1 MTTSAA
7 TFGGTAAGPT
17 RGVSSDERVRTTSG
31 DLLFSVPLARGLAFA
46 ALVSWGALHWMS
58 MLEPAEPGRGWAV
71 VGVALLA
78 MFGLLLVGRIESRG
92 RRALA
97 LVALLIPLIALM
109 LLAGGARDELL
120 LPSNWSELTSGISR
134 GISDL
139 PGVRVPY
146 RGIDPW
152 VRFVIPLGGS
162 ALALLA
168 ALLAF
173 WPRRGRLGWPYA
185 ALIVLIVLYVTPV
198 VALDFPTE
206 FLRGAVFTL
215 LMICFLR
222 LEKLRMPDAGA
233 AGLLTLGAVFLALVA
248 APLLNRDAPWWDY
261 ETWALETSASKSTA
275 YTWDHTYGPLDWPR
289 DGRELLRVK
298 AQRPAY
304 WKTENLDAFDGRH
317 WLRTDQNAQADE
329 LSTNPRTVQRS
340 TQTIRV
346 SIRNLRSEQFV
357 TSGYTTL
364 VDLPNVDSV
373 PTQDGLFVP
382 ERPLRRG
389 DTYTATVYNPR
400 PNESQRERAGTD
412 YPPDLEHFR
421 TLTVP
426 VERLAFPG
434 VARLRVTFPVLGS
447 KEPLRAGPPT
457 GADDRD
463 ADQIVAQSDL
473 APVWTIAKRLMRG
486 ADNPEQYVQRVLDF
500 LGTGYSYSETPP
512 KSAETLQGFLT
523 QAKQGYCQQFSGAM
537 ALLLRMGGVPAR
549 VATGFSTGATD
560 SKTGEYIVRDF
571 DAHSWVEVFYPGW
584 GWYTYDPTPA
594 DSPARAQPADARNVP
609 SSGSGSIPSF
619 GGGDTP
625 STRADGTTASSDG
638 FAWWQV
644 GLGILGAAALG
655 ALALAGWRRWR
666 AGAPPALSELERALH
681 RTRRDP
687 APDTTLHALELR
699 FAATPAAVGY
709 VRALREQ
716 RFGSRDAHP
725 TRAQRR
731 GLRTELARGGGI
743 LGRLRAWW
751 ALPPR

>member
-7 TFGGTAAGPT
+7 AVAGPT
-17 RGVSSDERVRTTSG
+17 RGVPGDERVRSAGG
-31 DLLFSVPLARGLAFA
+31 DLLFSVPVARGLAFA
-46 ALVSWGALHWMS
+46 ALVAWGALHWMS
-58 MLEPAEPGRGWAV
+58 MLEPAEPGRGWSVVAV
-71 VGVALLA
+71 SLLA
-78 MFGLLLVGRIESRG
+78 MFGLLLIGRVERRS

-97 LVALLIPLIALM
+97 LVALIIPLLALM

-152 VRFVIPLGGS
+152 VRFVIPLGGA
-162 ALALLA
+162 ALALAA

-173 WPRRGRLGWPYA
+173 WPRRGGLGYPYA
-185 ALIVLIVLYVTPV
+185 ALIALIVLYVTPV

-233 AGLLTLGAVFLALVA
+233 AGLLTLGAVVVALVA
-248 APLLNRDAPWWDY
+248 APLLNRDTPWWDY
-261 ETWALETSASKSTA
+261 ETWALETSASKSTS
-275 YTWDHTYGPLDWPR
+275 YTWDHTYGPLNWPR

-304 WKTENLDAFDGRH
+304 WKTENLDAFDGKH

-329 LSTNPRTVQRS
+329 LSANQRIVQRS

-373 PTQDGLFVP
+373 PTEDGLFLP

-412 YPPDLEHFR
+412 YPDDLDHFR
-421 TLTVP
+421 TLTMP

-434 VARLRVTFPVLGS
+434 VAYMRVTFPVFGS
-447 KEPLRAGPPT
+447 KAPMRAGPPT
-457 GADDRD
+457 GSDDRSAED
-463 ADQIVAQSDL
+463 IVAQSDL
-473 APVWTIAKRLMRG
+473 GPVWTIAKRLQRG
-486 ADNPEQYVQRVLDF
+486 ADNPEQYVQRVLDY

-512 KSAETLQGFLT
+512 KSADTLQGFLT

-609 SSGSGSIPSF
+609 SSSAGSIPNF
-619 GGGDTP
+619 GGGDAP
-625 STRADGTTASSDG
+625 STRADGTTAASDG
-638 FAWWQV
+638 FAWWTVGV
-644 GLGILGAAALG
+644 GLLGAAAFG
-655 ALALAGWRRWR
+655 AFLVWGWRRWR
-666 AGAPPALSELERALH
+666 EGAPPALSELERALH
-681 RTRRDP
+681 RARRDP
-687 APDTTLHALELR
+687 VPGTTLHALELR
-699 FAATPAAVGY
+699 FASTPAAVGY

-716 RFGSRDAHP
+716 RYGDRDAHP

-731 GLRTELARGGGI
+731 GLRAELARGGGI
-743 LGRLRAWW
+743 GGRLRAWW

>member
-1 MTTSAA
+1 MSAA
-7 TFGGTAAGPT
+7 AVAAPGQ
-17 RGVSSDERVRTTSG
+17 RVRTAGG
-31 DLLFSVPLARGLAFA
+31 DLLFSVPVARGLAFA

-58 MLEPAEPGRGWAV
+58 MLEPAEPGRGWSV

-78 MFGLLLVGRIESRG
+78 MFGLLLVGRIEGRA

-97 LVALLIPLIALM
+97 LVALLIPLLALM

-120 LPSNWSELTSGISR
+120 LPANWSELANGISR

-162 ALALLA
+162 ALALGA

-173 WPRRGRLGWPYA
+173 WPRRGGLGRPYA
-185 ALIVLIVLYVTPV
+185 ALIALIVLYVTPV

-215 LMICFLR
+215 LMVCFLR

-233 AGLLTLGAVFLALVA
+233 AGLLTLGAVILALVA
-248 APLLNRDAPWWDY
+248 APLLNRDTPWWDY

-275 YTWDHTYGPLDWPR
+275 YTWDHTYGPLTWPR

-317 WLRTDQNAQADE
+317 WLRTDQNAQANE
-329 LSTNPRTVQRS
+329 VSTNPRVVQRS
-340 TQTIRV
+340 TQNIRV

-357 TSGYTTL
+357 TSGYATL

-373 PTQDGLFVP
+373 PTEDGLFVP

-400 PNESQRERAGTD
+400 PNESQREHAGTD
-412 YPPDLEHFR
+412 YPGDLAHFR

-447 KEPLRAGPPT
+447 DEPLRAGPPT
-457 GADDRD
+457 GADGRN
-463 ADQIVAQSDL
+463 ADQIVEQSDL

-512 KSAETLQGFLT
+512 KSADTLTGFLT

-560 SKTGEYIVRDF
+560 SKTGEYVVRDF

-609 SSGSGSIPSF
+609 STAGGSIPSF
-619 GGGDTP
+619 GSGDRPALRAGGTL
-625 STRADGTTASSDG
+625 ASDG
-638 FAWWQV
+638 GVAWWQI
-644 GLGILGAAALG
+644 GLGIIGAMAVGL
-655 ALALAGWRRWR
+655 LAFAGLRRWR
-666 AGAPPALSELERALH
+666 AGAPPALSELERALA
-681 RTRRDP
+681 RSGR
-687 APDTTLHALELR
+687 APTPGTTLHSLELR
-699 FAATPAAVGY
+699 FAATPAAAGY

-716 RFGSRDAHP
+716 RYGDRDAHP

-731 GLRTELARGGGI
+731 GLRSELARGSGI
-743 LGRLRAWW
+743 VGRLRAWW

>member
-1 MTTSAA
+1 MASAV
-7 TFGGTAAGPT
+7 AAPGQ
-17 RGVSSDERVRTTSG
+17 RVRTAGG
-31 DLLFSVPLARGLAFA
+31 DLLFSVPVARGLAFA

-71 VGVALLA
+71 VGVSLLA
-78 MFGLLLVGRIESRG
+78 MGGLLLVGRVHG
-92 RRALA
+92 GARRALA
-97 LVALLIPLIALM
+97 LVALLIPLLALM

-162 ALALLA
+162 ALALVA

-173 WPRRGRLGWPYA
+173 WPRRGGLGRPYA
-185 ALIVLIVLYVTPV
+185 ALTALIVLYVTPV

-215 LMICFLR
+215 LMVCFLR

-233 AGLLTLGAVFLALVA
+233 AGLLTLGAVVLALIA
-248 APLLNRDAPWWDY
+248 APLLNRDTPWWDY

-275 YTWDHTYGPLDWPR
+275 YTWDHSYGPLTWPR

-304 WKTENLDAFDGRH
+304 WKTENLDAFDGRR

-329 LSTNPRTVQRS
+329 VSSNQRIVQRS

-357 TSGYTTL
+357 TSGYATL
-364 VDLPNVDSV
+364 VDLPNVDST
-373 PTQDGLFVP
+373 PTEDGLFVP
-382 ERPLRRG
+382 ERSLRRG
-389 DTYTATVYNPR
+389 DTYTAVVYNPR

-412 YPPDLEHFR
+412 YPRDLDHFR

-426 VERLAFPG
+426 VQRLAFPG
-434 VARLRVTFPVLGS
+434 VARLRVTFPAFGS
-447 KEPLRAGPPT
+447 DEPMRAGPPT
-457 GADDRD
+457 VADGRN
-463 ADQIVAQSDL
+463 AQEIVTQSDL
-473 APVWTIAKRLMRG
+473 AAVWTIAKRLKRG
-486 ADNPEQYVQRVLDF
+486 TDNPEQFVQRVLDY
-500 LGTGYSYSETPP
+500 LGTGFSYSETPP
-512 KSAETLQGFLT
+512 RSADTLPGFLT

-571 DAHSWVEVFYPGW
+571 DAHSWVEVYYPGW

-594 DSPARAQPADARNVP
+594 DSPARAQPADSRNVP
-609 SSGSGSIPSF
+609 STASGAIPNF
-619 GGGDTP
+619 GAGDSP
-625 STRADGTTASSDG
+625 STRADGTTAVSDG
-638 FAWWQV
+638 VAWWEV
-644 GLGILGAAALG
+644 ALGIAGAAVLAL
-655 ALALAGWRRWR
+655 LALAGWRRWR
-666 AGAPPALSELERALH
+666 AGAPPALSELERALR

-687 APDTTLHALELR
+687 APGTTLHALELR
-699 FAATPAAVGY
+699 FAATPAAAGY
-709 VRALREQ
+709 VRTLREQ
-716 RFGSRDAHP
+716 RYRDLDAHP

-731 GLRTELARGGGI
+731 GLRSELARGGGI
-743 LGRLRAWW
+743 VGRLRAWW